1 MTRTERDRTANALT
15 VRPFRLLWLNNI
27 PFYLVV
33 NAQRF
38 AFGWIVLDLLLR
50 AEGAQGFV
58 AFTLGIPTALIVL
71 QAGVWADRH
80 DRRRLL
86 IGTQLASAT
95 VMAGTALLI
104 RSGHIEMGWV
114 IIATLLAGT
123 ASAVGQPV
131 RSSLV
136 PALVGR
142 DQLFGAIALNAIA
155 MTLSLI
161 LGPVLVKVV
170 GDQFGFEGAF
180 WFQAGLLIVGTM
192 FLLMLEVPD
201 HEEVRERRPVVAEV
215 REAVRHILGD
225 SQLKTL
231 FGLLLTGSLTVNP
244 AVMVTLQA
252 HVKSE
257 LGRDAGD
264 AAIPFAMMGIGI
276 AISSLFLMRKGD
288 MANKGAVFQRA
299 MMVSG
304 ATTLMMGFAD
314 SFAVVV
320 GLSLVIGLSG
330 GFFINMNQ
338 GLIQTNT
345 PQPLMGR
352 VMAVYTLVAQGLFPV
367 GALLLGLLAT
377 VIGTGAAISLAAA
390 ISLSIVTTTY
400 VRNAELRRLA

>member
-1 MTRTERDRTANALT
+1 MTGTENERTANALT

-27 PFYLVV
+27 PFFLVV

-50 AEGAQGFV
+50 DEGAQGLV
-58 AFTLGIPTALIVL
+58 AFTLGIPTALVVL

-86 IGTQLASAT
+86 IGTQLASAA

-104 RSGHIEMGWV
+104 RSDHIEMGWV

-131 RSSLV
+131 RSALV

-170 GDQFGFEGAF
+170 GDRFGFEGAF
-180 WFQAGLLIVGTM
+180 WFQAGLLVFGTV
-192 FLLMLEVPD
+192 FLLLLEVPT
-201 HEEVRERRPVVAEV
+201 HEEERDRRSVVAEV
-215 REAVRHILGD
+215 RDAVHHILDD

-231 FGLLLTGSLTVNP
+231 FGLLLTSSLTVNP

-264 AAIPFAMMGIGI
+264 AAVPFAVMGIGI

-299 MMVSG
+299 MMVG
-304 ATTLMMGFAD
+304 GTMTLLIGFAN

-320 GLSLVIGLSG
+320 GLSLVMGLAG

-338 GLIQTNT
+338 GLIQART

-352 VMAVYTLVAQGLFPV
+352 VMAVYTLVAQGLFPI
-367 GALLLGLLAT
+367 GALILGLLAT
-377 VIGTGAAISLAAA
+377 AIGTGTAISLAATS
-390 ISLSIVTTTY
+390 SLGIVITTY

>member
-1 MTRTERDRTANALT
+1 MTGTEGTETSNALS
-15 VRPFRLLWLNNI
+15 VRAFRLLWLNNI
-27 PFYLVV
+27 PFFLVV

-50 AEGAQGFV
+50 DEGAQGLV
-58 AFTLGIPTALIVL
+58 AFTLGIPTALVVL

-86 IGTQLASAT
+86 IGTQLASAG
-95 VMAGTALLI
+95 VMAATGLLI
-104 RSGHIEMGWV
+104 SSGSITMTWV
-114 IIATLLAGT
+114 IVATLLAGS
-123 ASAVGQPV
+123 ASAAGQPV

-142 DQLFGAIALNAIA
+142 EQLLGAIALNAIA

-161 LGPVLVKVV
+161 LGPVLVKLA
-170 GDQFGFEGAF
+170 GDQFGFAGAF
-180 WFQAGLLIVGTM
+180 WFQAGLLLVGTV
-192 FLLMLEVPD
+192 FLLLLEVPE
-201 HEEVRERRPVVAEV
+201 HERGRERRPILTEV
-215 REAVRHILGD
+215 REAARHILGD
-225 SQLKTL
+225 RQLKTL

-264 AAIPFAMMGIGI
+264 AAIPFAVMGVGI
-276 AISSLFLMRKGD
+276 AISSLFLMRRGD

-299 MMVSG
+299 MLVSG
-304 ATTLMMGFAD
+304 ATILLIGFTD
-314 SFAVVV
+314 SFAIVV
-320 GLSLVIGLSG
+320 GLSLVVGLSG

-345 PQPLMGR
+345 PQQLMGR
-352 VMAVYTLVAQGLFPV
+352 VMAAYTLVANGLFPV
-367 GALLLGLLAT
+367 GALVLGLLAT
-377 VIGTGAAISLAAA
+377 AIGTGWAISLAAA
-390 ISLSIVTTTY
+390 VSLTIVTTTY
-400 VRNAELRRLA
+400 VRNAELRRLS